1 MRKFIYLYIS
11 IFIYIS
17 GSLSGQVINNPEIE
31 EKTGIKRNVL
41 YNLEEIKV
49 RWKKAALENCPGGP
63 CPLFSEP
70 GSCSSIVATPTGPY
84 SASVSFVSPTT
95 DGGSPITSYI
105 VTATSTPSAPAKRKL
120 SALITASGTSSPIL
134 VTGLTYGVNYIFS
147 VIATNGVGSSPSI
160 STTTTVTPCLL
171 NTASAP
177 SSTPSLT
184 VNSALTDITISTTIA
199 TGIGTATG
207 LPAGLSAFWSAS
219 VITISGTP
227 TATGS
232 FSYEIPLTGGCG
244 NVKAMGSITVNGAP
258 ACAVGTASSTPT
270 MTENTALS
278 NITHATTSAMGIG
291 TATGL
296 PTGVTAAWFGNVITI
311 SGTPS
316 ATGTFNYT
324 IPLTGTSCSAVNAT
338 GTITVTAACA
348 VGTAS
353 STPTLTVST
362 ALTNI
367 THATTSAT
375 GIGTATGLP
384 AGVTAAWS
392 GNVITISGTPS
403 ATGTFNY
410 IIPLTGTS
418 CSAVNATGTITVNAN
433 IINYDLGNAL
443 SFDGSNDYVA
453 FPSSSTIDN
462 LGIGSFTMEAMIN
475 GTLSGT
481 RSIIRKTSDYNLFIV
496 SGKMV
501 AEVWTAGKL
510 VPSSWQKWVGS
521 STIADNTWTQIAAVW
536 NGTSFTF
543 YINGVVEPTTNS
555 SGTISGTE
563 NLNIGKSANYGEPFS
578 GMIDEV
584 RIWNIARSQLAIQNT
599 MGSSL
604 AGNETGLIAYYNF
617 NNGTAGGDN
626 TGITTLTDNSSH
638 NNNGTLTSFALTG
651 TSSNWVSHSIITSGL
666 ILNLDASNT
675 ASYPG
680 SGTVW
685 TDLSGSSNNMS
696 LLNGASYDPS
706 NRNSI
711 LFDGVNDYAGRSS
724 AMNTGQNFT
733 VSVWMYATLL
743 GSTRTSLVANSYNYS
758 GGNGWFFCTNAGGT
772 PNSFFLS
779 IGSDNPV
786 KVSSSNILTLNTW
799 NYLTA
804 VIRSGGRYIDLY
816 KNGVLI
822 SGTSTDLGARTITYN
837 YANFSI
843 GFRDPLGTTDPFKGN
858 IGSTQIYNQALTAA
872 DILANYNA
880 TKGRYGL

>member
-1 MRKFIYLYIS
+1 M
-11 IFIYIS
+11 
-17 GSLSGQVINNPEIE
+17 
-31 EKTGIKRNVL
+31 
-41 YNLEEIKV
+41 
-49 RWKKAALENCPGGP
+49 
-63 CPLFSEP
+63 
-70 GSCSSIVATPTGPY
+70 
-84 SASVSFVSPTT
+84 
-95 DGGSPITSYI
+95 
-105 VTATSTPSAPAKRKL
+105 
-120 SALITASGTSSPIL
+120 
-134 VTGLTYGVNYIFS
+134 
-147 VIATNGVGSSPSI
+147 
-160 STTTTVTPCLL
+160 
-171 NTASAP
+171 
-177 SSTPSLT
+177 
-184 VNSALTDITISTTIA
+184 
-199 TGIGTATG
+199 
-207 LPAGLSAFWSAS
+207 
-219 VITISGTP
+219 
-227 TATGS
+227 
-232 FSYEIPLTGGCG
+232 
-244 NVKAMGSITVNGAP
+244 
-258 ACAVGTASSTPT
+258 
-270 MTENTALS
+270 
-278 NITHATTSAMGIG
+278 
-291 TATGL
+291 
-296 PTGVTAAWFGNVITI
+296 ITI

-316 ATGTFNYT
+316 VTGTFNYT

-338 GTITVTAACA
+338 GTIMVNAACA

-384 AGVTAAWS
+384 AGVTAAWAS
-392 GNVITISGTPS
+392 NMITISGTPS

-410 IIPLTGTS
+410 TIPLTGTS
-418 CSAVNATGTITVNAN
+418 CSAVNATGTITVN
-433 IINYDLGNAL
+433 
-443 SFDGSNDYVA
+443 
-453 FPSSSTIDN
+453 
-462 LGIGSFTMEAMIN
+462 
-475 GTLSGT
+475 
-481 RSIIRKTSDYNLFIV
+481 V
-496 SGKMV
+496 SG
-501 AEVWTAGKL
+501 
-510 VPSSWQKWVGS
+510 
-521 STIADNTWTQIAAVW
+521 
-536 NGTSFTF
+536 F
-543 YINGVVEPTTNS
+543 
-555 SGTISGTE
+555 
-563 NLNIGKSANYGEPFS
+563 
-578 GMIDEV
+578 
-584 RIWNIARSQLAIQNT
+584 
-599 MGSSL
+599 
-604 AGNETGLIAYYNF
+604 
-617 NNGTAGGDN
+617 
-626 TGITTLTDNSSH
+626 
-638 NNNGTLTSFALTG
+638 
-651 TSSNWVSHSIITSGL
+651 ITSGL
-666 ILNLDASNT
+666 ILNLDASNS

-696 LLNGASYDPS
+696 LLNGASYDSS

-758 GGNGWFFCTNAGGT
+758 SGNGWFFCTNAGGT

>member
-1 MRKFIYLYIS
+1 MIS
-11 IFIYIS
+11 
-17 GSLSGQVINNPEIE
+17 
-31 EKTGIKRNVL
+31 
-41 YNLEEIKV
+41 
-49 RWKKAALENCPGGP
+49 A
-63 CPLFSEP
+63 P
-70 GSCSSIVATPTGPY
+70 GSCSSIVTIPTGPY
-84 SASVSFVSPTT
+84 SASISFVSPTT
-95 DGGSPITSYI
+95 DGGSPITGYI

-120 SALITASGTSSPIL
+120 SAIITVSGTSSPIL

-171 NTASAP
+171 NTTSAP
-177 SSTPSLT
+177 SSTPSIT
-184 VNSALTDITISTTIA
+184 VNTVLTNITISTTIA

-207 LPAGLSAFWSAS
+207 LPAGLTASWSAN

-227 TATGS
+227 TETGS

-244 NVKAMGSITVNGAP
+244 SVKAMGNITVNGAP
-258 ACAVGTASSTPT
+258 ACAA
-270 MTENTALS
+270 
-278 NITHATTSAMGIG
+278 
-291 TATGL
+291 
-296 PTGVTAAWFGNVITI
+296 
-311 SGTPS
+311 
-316 ATGTFNYT
+316 
-324 IPLTGTSCSAVNAT
+324 
-338 GTITVTAACA
+338 
-348 VGTAS
+348 GTAS
-353 STPTLTVST
+353 STPTLTENT

-384 AGVTAAWS
+384 TGVTAAWS

-403 ATGTFNY
+403 VTGTFNY
-410 IIPLTGTS
+410 TIPLNGTS
-418 CSAVNATGTITVNAN
+418 CSAVNATGTFTVN
-433 IINYDLGNAL
+433 
-443 SFDGSNDYVA
+443 
-453 FPSSSTIDN
+453 
-462 LGIGSFTMEAMIN
+462 
-475 GTLSGT
+475 
-481 RSIIRKTSDYNLFIV
+481 V
-496 SGKMV
+496 SG
-501 AEVWTAGKL
+501 
-510 VPSSWQKWVGS
+510 
-521 STIADNTWTQIAAVW
+521 
-536 NGTSFTF
+536 F
-543 YINGVVEPTTNS
+543 
-555 SGTISGTE
+555 
-563 NLNIGKSANYGEPFS
+563 
-578 GMIDEV
+578 
-584 RIWNIARSQLAIQNT
+584 
-599 MGSSL
+599 
-604 AGNETGLIAYYNF
+604 
-617 NNGTAGGDN
+617 
-626 TGITTLTDNSSH
+626 
-638 NNNGTLTSFALTG
+638 
-651 TSSNWVSHSIITSGL
+651 ITSGL

-685 TDLSGSSNNMS
+685 TDLSSSSNNMS
-696 LLNGASYDPS
+696 LLNGASYDSS

-772 PNSFFLS
+772 SNSFFLS

-786 KVSSSNILTLNTW
+786 KVSSANILSLNTW

-843 GFRDPLGTTDPFKGN
+843 GFRDPGGTTDPFKGN
-858 IGSTQIYNQALTAA
+858 IGSTQIYSQALTAD